1 MRVFAT
7 FITLTLL
14 LQLNC
19 YNNAHLRTQKRLED
33 GEKVNSLTG
42 SLTIGGPSQFNKG
55 STGIPG
61 CRMEGSILK
70 GDGKGEKGLYIGGG
84 IGDIG
89 IGYLIGYEKKKYI
102 KSGKNTPY
110 KIGLQSEIN
119 YSSGFESSGRTI
131 AVQLRPSIISIVT
144 DNRTIYHGIH
154 GLCSYGDIITTE
166 YYDYGYDAYENT
178 NKYKSTNL
186 GIGFTIGTEK
196 LTKSSSLQF
205 QFDIS
210 LLKNYFTDKS
220 LKQNISLLV
229 STSIG
234 MNRFFSP
241 LKKKKEKIQK
251 YDFYLNNEYEKQKL
265 LESKKMKFDPETG
278 KFISGEKPDTTKFL
292 FDPNTGK
299 LIKPDRMII
308 KDTTSIR
315 FDPNT
320 GEIIKDSTVS
330 TCDTSKLNSDI
341 QEKAEE
347 NEYIFDP
354 TTGKLVKK
362 SETVLQITE
371 AQVIMKAKNDAKNN
385 HSQIVNVGCGAGG
398 CLYPLLGIPA
408 GILYAESNIFSTIDL
423 ESAYVQQLN
432 PDLRKRYIKTYK
444 VEQRRL
450 RRSAVYGTQVAI
462 SIAALILILTL
473 I

>member
-42 SLTIGGPSQFNKG
+42 SLTIGGPSQLDKG

-102 KSGKNTPY
+102 KSGKNIPY
-110 KIGLQSEIN
+110 KIGFQSEIN
-119 YSSGFESSGRTI
+119 YSSGFESGNRTI

-154 GLCSYGDIITTE
+154 GLCSYGNIITTE
-166 YYDYGYDAYENT
+166 YYDYDYDYDAYENT

-196 LTKSSSLQF
+196 LTKSSSLQL

-210 LLKNYFTDKS
+210 LLKSYFTDIS

-241 LKKKKEKIQK
+241 LKKKKEKIQE

-265 LESKKMKFDPETG
+265 LKSKKMKFDPETG
-278 KFISGEKPDTTKFL
+278 LPIKEGEFKEKIPMFDPETGKFILREKPDTTKIL
-292 FDPNTGK
+292 
-299 LIKPDRMII
+299 
-308 KDTTSIR
+308 

-330 TCDTSKLNSDI
+330 ICDTSKLSDI

-347 NEYIFDP
+347 NEYIYDP
-354 TTGKLVKK
+354 TTGKFVIK
-362 SETVLQITE
+362 SETVVQITE
-371 AQVIMKAKNDAKNN
+371 TQVIMKAMNDAKSN
-385 HSQIVNVGCGAGG
+385 HSQNLNVGCGAAG
-398 CLYPLLGIPA
+398 CLNPLLGIPA
-408 GILYAESNIFSTIDL
+408 GILYAESNIFPTIDL

-432 PDLRKRYIKTYK
+432 PDLRKCYIKTYK

-462 SIAALILILTL
+462 SMVALIFILILI
-473 I
+473 

>member
-42 SLTIGGPSQFNKG
+42 SLTIGGPSQLDKG

-166 YYDYGYDAYENT
+166 YYDYDAYENT

-196 LTKSSSLQF
+196 HTKSSSLQF

-251 YDFYLNNEYEKQKL
+251 YDFYLNNDYEKQKL

-278 KFISGEKPDTTKFL
+278 LQIKEGEIKEKIPIFDPETGKFISGEKPDTTKIL
-292 FDPNTGK
+292 
-299 LIKPDRMII
+299 
-308 KDTTSIR
+308 

-330 TCDTSKLNSDI
+330 TCDTSKLGDI

-347 NEYIFDP
+347 NEYILDP
-354 TTGKLVKK
+354 TTGKFVKK
-362 SETVLQITE
+362 SEMVVQITE
-371 AQVIMKAKNDAKNN
+371 AQVIMKAMNDAKSN
-385 HSQIVNVGCGAGG
+385 HSQILNVGCGAAG

-408 GILYAESNIFSTIDL
+408 GILYAESNIFPTIDL

-450 RRSAVYGTQVAI
+450 RRSAVYGTQGAI
-462 SIAALILILTL
+462 SIAALIFILTL